1 MLISPLKTVPLLL
14 FIALAAL
21 RLGAAEIQLAQVG
34 KDEVNSIL
42 ATVNGEPISLY
53 DIMATTRNEEFQA
66 CAALS
71 GKALQDKIM
80 EIRKKAVDSAIDR
93 QLIYEDFLHSGLQLK
108 NHDIEAEIDAAAA
121 RMGVVSRSEFAKK
134 LTESGSSPEK
144 FRQELIRFMAIQLM
158 LYRQFNIDVSVTPR
172 DIHEYYQNNPQ
183 KFTEPAQVGL
193 AMILLAPDTQKLD
206 EVVENIKKS
215 ITDDPDRF
223 ARLAEDHTSGPGR
236 TSGGYLG
243 LIEVGR
249 LRSEFAAAIDD
260 FTPGKCFGPIDTAD
274 GKVFLK
280 VISFRPAKNIDFAD
294 AAPGIKSTLENEL
307 REASRKRYI
316 ESLRRDAV
324 IRYYFPE

>member
-1 MLISPLKTVPLLL
+1 MLMSPLKIVPMIL
-14 FIALAAL
+14 FVALAAL
-21 RLGAAEIQLAQVG
+21 PVGAAEIQLAQVG

-93 QLIYEDFLHSGLQLK
+93 QLIYEDFLRSGLQLK
-108 NHDIEAEIDAAAA
+108 NHDIEAEIDATAA
-121 RMGVVSRSEFAKK
+121 RMGVVSRAEFAKK
-134 LTESGSSPEK
+134 LTQSGSSPEK
-144 FRQELIRFMAIQLM
+144 FRQEVIRFMAIQLM
-158 LYRQFNIDVSVTPR
+158 LYRQFNIEVSVTPR
-172 DIHEYYQNNPQ
+172 DIHEYYQNNQQ
-183 KFTEPAQVGL
+183 KFVEPAQVGL
-193 AMILLAPDTQKLD
+193 AMILLAPDTEDLD
-206 EVVENIKKS
+206 GVIAEIKKR
-215 ITDDPDRF
+215 ITDDPDSF
-223 ARLAEDHTSGPGR
+223 SRLAEEHTTGPGR

-243 LIEVGR
+243 LIDVGR
-249 LRSEFAAAIDD
+249 LRSEFAAAIND

-280 VISFRPAKNIDFAD
+280 VLSFRPEKRIDFAT
-294 AAPGIKSTLENEL
+294 AAPEIRSTLENQL
-307 REASRKRYI
+307 REASRKRYV